1 MSNCPACRHRLVKA
15 VVLLSALL
23 GACSERP
30 SAPAVEAMRATPGGG
45 VSRESIQSTAA
56 PASLDWQQA
65 ARSLIGANNL
75 TPLPAARVLAALGV
89 AEYRAVIAADQD
101 HPNDGRSEFEE
112 RRGAVAAASQTV
124 LAFFF
129 PSATTTLQQVYDGQ
143 ADAHPWFARGTSIGK
158 AIGAAIVT
166 RTMND
171 GFTRPFTGSIPVGP
185 GLWIPNGPP
194 AGPTFGQVTPWLL
207 ASNSQ
212 FRPGPPP
219 AFGSLPYVSALQEI
233 RTISDTRTAEQIAI
247 ANYWNFP
254 TGTFT
259 PPGYWNSVVSTY
271 IGTYGLDELNATHAL
286 ALTQAALMD
295 GLIGCWDAKYTFW
308 FIRPPQADS
317 HITTVFPTP
326 NHPSYPS
333 GHSCASAAAVTV
345 LEHLFPD
352 HTSEL
357 QGWLTELGL
366 SRMYAGIH
374 YRFDIDTGRQLGES
388 VGQWAIARDA
398 EGRLAGENP

>member
-1 MSNCPACRHRLVKA
+1 VG
-15 VVLLSALL
+15 

-30 SAPAVEAMRATPGGG
+30 SAPVVDARAPGAVA
-45 VSRESIQSTAA
+45 RESFQSTA

-65 ARSLIGANNL
+65 ARSLIGANKLN
-75 TPLPAARVLAALGV
+75 PLAAARVLAALGV
-89 AEYRAVIAADQD
+89 AEYRAVIAADAD
-101 HPNDGRSEFEE
+101 HPNDGLSEFEE

-129 PSATTTLQQVYDGQ
+129 PSASTTLQQVYDGQ
-143 ADAHPWFARGTSIGK
+143 SDTQPWFARGTSIGQ
-158 AIGAAIVT
+158 AVGGAIVT

-171 GFTRPFTGSIPVGP
+171 GFTKPFAGSPPVGP

-194 AGPTFGQVTPWLL
+194 FGATFGQVTAWLL

-219 AFGSLPYVSALQEI
+219 AFGSPPYLTALQEI

-259 PPGYWNSVVSTY
+259 PPGYWSFVASEYV
-271 IGTYGLDELNATHAL
+271 GTYGLDELDATHAF
-286 ALTQAALMD
+286 ALTEAALMD
-295 GLIGCWDAKYTFW
+295 GLIGCWDAKYTYW
-308 FIRPPQADS
+308 FIRPPQADPL
-317 HITTVFPTP
+317 ITTVFPMP

-333 GHSCASAAAVTV
+333 GHSCASSAAVTV
-345 LEHLFPD
+345 LEHLFPQR
-352 HTSEL
+352 TSEL
-357 QGWLTELGL
+357 DGWLTELGL

-374 YRFDIDTGRQLGES
+374 YRFDIDTGRQLGTS
-388 VGQWAIARDA
+388 VGEWAIARDA
-398 EGRLAGENP
+398 EGKLAGENP